1 MKRVIIDTDGGVDD
15 ALALLF
21 ALASPELAIEA
32 ITTVSGNVSVDQATK
47 NVLFLL
53 DLVGPARRPV
63 VARGARRPLASRQVA
78 ATHVHGEDG
87 LGNLGRIVDADGSP
101 RYPARELPPNV
112 ADAVG
117 LMVEMLNNYPG
128 EVTIITLGPLTNL
141 ARALRA
147 DSGALRKAA
156 GIVVMGGAVRVP
168 GNVTPGAEF
177 NIFGDPV
184 AAKEVFAASLPLT
197 LVPLDVTEQVSL
209 VRAEVEWLSGRIGG
223 RIGTFLADATSDAM
237 GYMEEIRGLPELF
250 LHDPLAVGVALD
262 PTLVGVERLHVDVET
277 AGGIADGMTIA
288 DVRPIKLEHRH
299 PANMEVAL
307 QVDAGRF
314 RALFTERLCRMSL

>member
-21 ALASPELAIEA
+21 ALASPELQIEA
-32 ITTVSGNVSVDQATK
+32 VTTVSGNVPVDQATR

-63 VARGARRPLASRQVA
+63 VARGAERPLGSRQVG
-78 ATHVHGEDG
+78 ATHVHGDDG
-87 LGNLGRIVDADGSP
+87 LGNLGRLMDADGSP
-101 RYPARELPPNV
+101 RYPARELLPNL
-112 ADAVG
+112 ADAAG
-117 LMVEMLNNYPG
+117 LMVEMLNSYPG
-128 EVTIITLGPLTNL
+128 ELTIISIGPLTNL
-141 ARALRA
+141 ALAMRA
-147 DSGALRKAA
+147 DGGGLRKAA
-156 GIVVMGGAVRVP
+156 GIIVMGGAIRVP

-184 AAKEVFAASLPLT
+184 AAEEVFAATLPLT

-209 VRAEVEWLSGRIGG
+209 VRAEVEWLSRRIGG
-223 RIGTFLADATSDAM
+223 RIGTFLADATLEVM
-237 GYMEEIRGLPELF
+237 GYTEETRGLPELF

-262 PTLVGVERLHVDVET
+262 PTLVGVERLYVDVDT

-288 DVRPIKLEHRH
+288 DVRPIKAEHRQ

-314 RALFTERLCRMSL
+314 RALFTDRLCRMSL